1 MAYIRL
7 AYIRLIVLVLVFE
20 VFITAIVGL
29 GIYVGLSVFPF
40 SPMQVTASGSAAQTI
55 GLNATIPL
63 YMPSLSDLKI
73 PYTQLQAGKPVW
85 GIASILV
92 SAAVMV
98 VQSFLRGMYLGGI
111 KGWVQSQ
118 RMVPLIQCGRRYFK
132 DMLGWSVFQIVLGA
146 VTFFLGSVFFPF
158 GIILIVALLFYALTP
173 YLIVLQDL
181 SLSEAFAEA
190 PGLFRRYFRT
200 LLPLALTAMLCTL
213 IFSLLRSLPQPMG
226 YAIPLLA
233 YAVVG
238 TFLIAELMERLE
250 GKLREDGEK
259 TPHLPFGE
267 AGTGRLSAYITVLL
281 VPVLVTAGVLSTSG
295 QHLRAFDFG
304 GKKRLAGISYNTNF
318 SDVFYASE
326 QSYTAYAWQTGEF
339 RIAMRLPDL
348 SGGRT
353 PRELRGIA
361 DITWLVNEEIRSV
374 NGTTTNISVEPF
386 THKSRL
392 MYRLVREKA
401 EDGSFYYSSLNGSAS
416 ILPGRTRS
424 SEPLSVQMMV
434 SRNGSNI
441 FVLQYPTRFGSTQAF
456 RISDDGRYMI
466 PSTSQINPMDVHA
479 YWFTR
484 EQRKEDVFELLS
496 AKNKYSFLATL
507 NRAYLPL
514 AVAMQEGDGSMVV
527 KILETMRKAGV
538 HVKVPDWDE
547 QGWTEYLR
555 SQYEGASVQRTLEF
569 MTKAGVQG
577 SYESRELPEKSD
589 EKTGAY
595 RFEVPF
601 PTGTVPIIYKESKGN
616 GRLVSVTIFK

>member
-1 MAYIRL
+1 M
-7 AYIRLIVLVLVFE
+7 AYIRLIVLVLAFE
-20 VFITAIVGL
+20 VFISALVGL
-29 GIYVGLSVFPF
+29 GIYVGFSVFPYAQL
-40 SPMQVTASGSAAQTI
+40 PVTVSGAAAQTS
-55 GLNATIPL
+55 GFNATIPL
-63 YMPSLSDLKI
+63 YMPSLSDLKV

-85 GIASILV
+85 GIAAILV
-92 SAAVMV
+92 SAAVLV
-98 VQSFLRGMYLGGI
+98 VQSFIRGMYLGGI

-132 DMLGWSVFQIVLGA
+132 DMLGWSVFQLVLYA
-146 VTFFLGSVFFPF
+146 VTFFLAAVFFPF
-158 GIILIVALLFYALTP
+158 GIILIVALLFFSLTP

-200 LLPLALTAMLCTL
+200 LLPLALAAMLCTL

-267 AGTGRLSAYITVLL
+267 AGAGRISTYITILL
-281 VPVLVTAGVLSTSG
+281 VPVLVTAGVLSASG
-295 QHLRAFDFG
+295 RHLSAVDFG

-326 QSYTAYAWQTGEF
+326 MSYTAYEWRTGDF

-348 SGGRT
+348 SGGRS

-361 DITWLVNEEIRSV
+361 DITWLLNEEIRTV
-374 NGTTTNISVEPF
+374 NGTTTNISVQPF
-386 THKSRL
+386 TRKSRL
-392 MYRLVREKA
+392 MYRLVRETA
-401 EDGSFYYSSLNGSAS
+401 RDGSFYYSSLNGSVS

-434 SRNGSNI
+434 SGNGSNI
-441 FVLQYPTRFGSTQAF
+441 FILQYPTRFGSTEVF
-456 RISDDGRYMI
+456 RVSDDGRYLI
-466 PSTSQINPMDVHA
+466 PGTSQVNPIDLHA
-479 YWFTR
+479 YWFTA

-496 AKNKYSFLATL
+496 AKNKNSFLATL

-514 AVAMQEGDGSMVV
+514 AAAMQEGDGSMVV
-527 KILETMRKAGV
+527 KILETMRAAGV
-538 HVKVPDWDE
+538 RVKVPDWDE
-547 QGWTEYLR
+547 RGWTEYLQSR
-555 SQYEGASVQRTLEF
+555 YENASVQRTLEF

-601 PTGTVPIIYKESKGN
+601 PTGTVPIIYEESKGN